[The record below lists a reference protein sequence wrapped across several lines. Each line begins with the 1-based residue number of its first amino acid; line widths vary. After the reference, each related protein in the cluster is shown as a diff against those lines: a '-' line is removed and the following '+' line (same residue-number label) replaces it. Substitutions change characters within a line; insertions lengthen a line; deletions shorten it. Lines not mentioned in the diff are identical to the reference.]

1 MIEARNIT
9 HRYQTDVALSDVSLQ
24 INPGEFLAVTG
35 ASGSGKSTLLAILST
50 LLKPTSG
57 EVIFS
62 GTKISSM
69 KNLDALRRKEIGFIF
84 QFHYLINYLTIFEN
98 IRLACPK
105 CPAADIESV
114 LESLD
119 ILELKNSY
127 PNQVSGGQRQRA
139 AIARALINQPR
150 VLFADEPTGNLDS
163 TNSSRV
169 YEIFRKLCD
178 QGSTL
183 VLATHDQRISEIA
196 DRTIE
201 VKDGRIL

>member
-1 MIEARNIT
+1 MIEARHIT
-9 HRYQTDVALSDVSLQ
+9 HRYETDVALSDVSLQ
-24 INPGEFLAVTG
+24 IHPGEFLAVTG

-69 KNLDALRRKEIGFIF
+69 KNLDELRRKDIGFIF

-98 IRLACPK
+98 IRLACPN
-105 CPAADIESV
+105 CPDTDIESV
-114 LESLD
+114 LDSLD
-119 ILELKNSY
+119 ILELKDSY

>member
-1 MIEARNIT
+1 MIEARHIT
-9 HRYQTDVALSDVSLQ
+9 HRYETDVALSDVSLQ

-57 EVIFS
+57 EVLFS
-62 GTKISSM
+62 GANISSM
-69 KNLDALRRKEIGFIF
+69 KNLDELRRKDIGFIF
-84 QFHYLINYLTIFEN
+84 QFHYLINYLTLFEN
-98 IRLACPK
+98 IRLACPN
-105 CPAADIESV
+105 CPATDIESV
-114 LESLD
+114 LDSLD

-127 PNQVSGGQRQRA
+127 PNQVSGGQRQRG
-139 AIARALINQPR
+139 AIARALINKPR

-178 QGSTL
+178 TGSTL

-201 VKDGRIL
+201 VEDGRIL